1 MIHLLNGVN
10 LLFRN
15 YKNKT
20 KIVPTIAITAN
31 SIFTDFKYLLVS
43 GFNCSLENAPAPN
56 DITIKKRNTKTS
68 IVIKIPNLLSIF
80 MLIILAYF
88 KYFYDILS

>member
-1 MIHLLNGVN
+1 MLGANP
-10 LLFRN
+10 LFRN

-20 KIVPTIAITAN
+20 KIVPTTAITAN
-31 SIFTDFKYLLVS
+31 NIFTDFKYLLVS

-80 MLIILAYF
+80 LLIILAYL

>member
-43 GFNCSLENAPAPN
+43 GFN
-56 DITIKKRNTKTS
+56 
-68 IVIKIPNLLSIF
+68 
-80 MLIILAYF
+80 
-88 KYFYDILS
+88 

>member
-1 MIHLLNGVN
+1 MIHLLLGVN

-20 KIVPTIAITAN
+20 RIAPTAAIIAN
-31 SIFTDFKYLLVS
+31 NIFTDFIYFFVS
-43 GFNCSLENAPAPN
+43 GLTCFFENAPAPK

-68 IVIKIPNLLSIF
+68 IVIKIPNLPSIF

-88 KYFYDILS
+88 